1 MRQIQ
6 MVDTQ
11 TQYQKIKNE
20 VDLAIKGV
28 IDSSACINGRIVQDF
43 ALNLTRYLCAR
54 YLIPCANGTD
64 ALQIAMMGLALEPG
78 DEEITPSFTY
88 IATTGVIAL
97 LTLTPVFVE

>member
-20 VDLAIKGV
+20 VDLAIKEV
-28 IDSSACINGRIVQDF
+28 IDSSAFINGKIVQDF
-43 ALNLTRYLCAR
+43 ALNLARYHDSK

-64 ALQIAMMGLALEPG
+64 ALQIAMMALDLKPG
-78 DEEITPSFTY
+78 MK
-88 IATTGVIAL
+88 
-97 LTLTPVFVE
+97 